1 LTIVL
6 KLCHDGFEIF
16 HMSDNLTQAV
26 KQIQANILLCTTQA
40 GTGHVTSSLSAVHI
54 MTSLFFTS
62 FKFNPQD
69 PYDLRNDRL
78 IFSKG
83 HASPLYYS
91 LYRACGLI
99 AQDELMTFRKFGSR
113 IEGHPSSAFPFCE
126 CLTGSLGQGV
136 GVAVGEAIALKKQGS
151 DARVYCLLGD
161 SELAEGSCYEAFN
174 SAVYNKLDNLVYIVD
189 FNRLGQRGATQL
201 EHNTELLAKRLS
213 SFGLEVFK
221 LENGNN
227 LNECLNTLHYLEFST
242 SSKPK
247 VIIAKTQKGYG
258 VDFLAD
264 KEGFHGKA
272 LSKEDCNRALKE
284 IGSVDMKA
292 VYPTLLLESQEL
304 SRENLPFK
312 RQYPEDTKKQ
322 VQTYV
327 WQTPLSN
334 LSTRQA
340 YGAYLDSLLH
350 KNPAI
355 MVLDAEM
362 SNSTYTDI
370 VSKNHPE
377 NFLEMFIAEQNMISV
392 ATGLAKLRFV
402 PFCSTFAAFLSRA
415 YDQIRMSQY
424 ADCCLNI
431 AGSHC
436 GISIGP
442 DGPSQMALEDIAM
455 FRSIHNSW
463 VFYPCDSL
471 STCRLIDLMA
481 QRSVK
486 ESGVNYLRLTRD
498 KGVDVYSGDKQFK
511 VGGSHLLTQWQEIA
525 VLTAGITIFEALE
538 VNKILPITVIDMYS
552 IKPLDLEMLEQVN
565 SKCSKVIVLED
576 HHLEG
581 GLFEA
586 IMATGKLE
594 IPTFSMAVDRL
605 PKSGSKEEVMKHC
618 KIDKDGLLEMIT
630 RIY

>member
-1 LTIVL
+1 
-6 KLCHDGFEIF
+6 LCHIRGEIF
-16 HMSDNLTQAV
+16 HMSDTLNQAL
-26 KQIQANILLCTTQA
+26 KQVQANILLSTTQA
-40 GTGHVTSSLSAVHI
+40 GTGHVTSSLSAAHI
-54 MTSLFFTS
+54 MTALFFTN
-62 FKFNPQD
+62 FKFNQND
-69 PYDLRNDRL
+69 PHDLRNDRL

-83 HASPLYYS
+83 HASPLYFS

-99 AQDELMTFRKFGSR
+99 TQDELMTFRKFGSR

-136 GVAVGEAIALKKQGS
+136 SIAVGEAIALKKQGS
-151 DARVYCLLGD
+151 NARVYCLLGD

-174 SAVYNKLDNLVYIVD
+174 SAVYNNLDNLIYIVD
-189 FNRLGQRGATQL
+189 FNRLGQRGVTQL
-201 EHNTELLAKRLS
+201 EHNTELLSKRLA

-242 SSKPK
+242 SAKPK
-247 VIIAKTQKGYG
+247 VIIAKTRKGYG
-258 VDFLAD
+258 VSFLD
-264 KEGFHGKA
+264 DQEGFHGKA
-272 LSKEDCNRALKE
+272 LNKEDCNKALKE
-284 IGSVDMKA
+284 LGSVDMKA
-292 VYPTLLLESQEL
+292 IFQTLQLEREEL
-304 SRENLPFK
+304 SKTNLPFK
-312 RQYPEDTKKQ
+312 RQYPDDNKKTFQ
-322 VQTYV
+322 SFV
-327 WQTPLSN
+327 WQSSLAN

-340 YGAYLDSLLH
+340 YGAYLDSLVH
-350 KNPAI
+350 KNPSL

-370 VSKNHPE
+370 VSKNHPA

-392 ATGLAKLRFV
+392 ATGLAKLRYV

-415 YDQIRMSQY
+415 YDQIRMAQY

-455 FRSIHNSW
+455 FRSLHNSW
-463 VFYPCDSL
+463 IFYPCDSV
-471 STCRLIDLMA
+471 STCKIIDLMA
-481 QRSVK
+481 QRSFK
-486 ESGVNYLRLTRD
+486 EAGINYLRLTRD
-498 KGVDVYSGDKQFK
+498 KGQDVYTNEQIFK
-511 VGGSHLLTQWQEIA
+511 VGGSNLLTQWQDIT
-525 VLTAGITIFEALE
+525 VLTAGITVFEALE

-552 IKPLDLEMLEQVN
+552 IKPLDLDRLEEVS
-565 SKCSKVIVLED
+565 SKCKQVIVLED
-576 HHLEG
+576 HHQEG
-581 GLFEA
+581 GLYEA
-586 IMATGKLE
+586 IMATKKLQ
-594 IPTFSMAVDRL
+594 IPVYSMSVDKL
-605 PKSGSKEEVMKHC
+605 PKSGSKEDVMRYC